1 VENRE
6 ELFGV
11 FLCLG
16 RILVSSFAMN
26 ISNNENPTSP
36 KGEDD
41 SENIVRDTLQ
51 QIDLVYRL
59 AELYSDQ
66 WEICESADDVMRIF
80 HKGKFVSLMGVEGL
94 HQIGDSTSVLRM
106 YHKLGVRYVTLTHS
120 KHNQYADSAV
130 SLLLFFLFEDLS

>member
-1 VENRE
+1 M
-6 ELFGV
+6 

-16 RILVSSFAMN
+16 RIPALAMN
-26 ISNNENPTSP
+26 IPNNENSTSP

-41 SENIVRDTLQ
+41 SDNIVRDTLQ

-66 WEICESADDVMRIF
+66 WEICESANDIMDIF
-80 HKGKFVSLMGVEGL
+80 HKGKFVSFMGVEGL

-106 YHKLGVRYVTLTHS
+106 YYKLGVRYVTLTHS
-120 KHNQYADSAV
+120 NHNQYADSAV
-130 SLLLFFLFEDLS
+130 SLLLLFLLENLS